1 MKPTANIA
9 LAAALIAGMAGL
21 GAWWGQRSAHSVA
34 ASPDNPSKIVNPHAK
49 SAGPPIALPRAL
61 TDDPPL
67 EEILP
72 NAGSAASATATATA
86 KDPDIV
92 PGGAV
97 AGNVVNRMWETTAS
111 QPWQVRAAPITPP
124 NWFITGVVQRG
135 EKTQIIVQF
144 DGEPTPRFLKIGD
157 VLPGGGK
164 LAWVRPGAIGVIT
177 PKHKR
182 IGVPVMSDSPAPAPV
197 HSTGPNKNTSATAH

>member
-9 LAAALIAGMAGL
+9 LAVALIAGAAAL
-21 GAWWGQRSAHSVA
+21 GIWWGQRSAHSVVPTA
-34 ASPDNPSKIVNPHAK
+34 TNPSRTEASLAP
-49 SAGPPIALPRAL
+49 SAGPRIALPPAL
-61 TDDPPL
+61 ADQPR
-67 EEILP
+67 EEILAP
-72 NAGSAASATATATA
+72 TGPATATQTA
-86 KDPDIV
+86 DII

-97 AGNVVNRMWETTAS
+97 AGDAVDRMWETTAS
-111 QPWQVRAAPITPP
+111 QAWQVRATPITPP

-164 LAWVRPGAIGVIT
+164 LAWVRPGAIGIIT
-177 PKHKR
+177 PNRKR
-182 IGVPVMSDSPAPAPV
+182 IGVSVLSDGSTPAPV
-197 HSTGPNKNTSATAH
+197 HSASPGKNASAPTR